1 MKNTRSRTV
10 RNRLAVAVML
20 APFAASS
27 SLAAA
32 DPELTA
38 LISSGD
44 GNMTAIK
51 TGAAAIILAI
61 LGLSWLIFGGK
72 KVKPQGK

>member
-10 RNRLAVAVML
+10 RNRLATAALL
-20 APFAASS
+20 APFALSS

-32 DPELTA
+32 DPEVTA
-38 LISSGD
+38 MIASGD
-44 GNMTAIK
+44 GNMSAIK
-51 TGAAAIILAI
+51 TGAAAIVVAI